1 MSAMYEKL
9 VDILGN
15 HFAVDR
21 GTITPEATFEDLK
34 MDSLFLVEFLL
45 VIQSE
50 FDVKLEDD
58 AATLTDTIGHVAHL
72 LEGRT
77 KATAQ

>member
-1 MSAMYEKL
+1 MSGMYEKL
-9 VDILGN
+9 VDILVD

-21 GTITPEATFEDLK
+21 GKITLDATFEELK

-50 FDVKLEDD
+50 FDVKLDDD
-58 AATLTDTIGHVAHL
+58 AATLTDTIGHVAAL
-72 LEGRT
+72 LEDRT